1 MRRRMFLVLGG
12 LFLCSGERA
21 LANDEQAIALP
32 DIDVVSD
39 RPAPGPGDKFDA
51 LDQSR
56 ETFLLPKIGATSYT
70 MDHDAIQSL
79 PQGENT
85 PIDKAILQA
94 PGVSYDSA
102 VSNPDFHIR
111 GEYSNV
117 QYRINGVM
125 LPQGISGLGPM
136 LDTGFIGSLSLL
148 DGALPAQYGLRTAG
162 VIDIAAKNVFTG
174 GDFSLYGGSQGTI
187 SPSFQYGGSV
197 GNTQYYFIGRA
208 MQNNEGLENPMPTF
222 YPIHDRTEQEKAF
235 GYISTLLSDTSRL
248 TYIGGSASSQFQ
260 IPNIVG
266 QQPLG
271 DFGGM
276 NVSSANLNE
285 NERDNYLFNVIAL
298 QTKGENFDTQLSLYA
313 LHANVHFI
321 PDVYGD
327 LAFNNV
333 ASDVTR
339 QSDSNGFQFDG
350 AYKLNDDQTLRAG
363 AYVNAEETRVVNAST
378 VLPLNSGGV
387 PLPTPETL
395 TDANS
400 KLGAA
405 LGAYVQ
411 DEWKLTDKLTLNTGL
426 RFDQLYQFVD
436 ANQFSPRISL
446 SYKPFESTTLHA
458 GYARYFTPPSQV
470 QATPA
475 NLALFN
481 NTTLQPAVYADNPVR
496 PERSHYFDAG
506 VDQAIFAGLTVGADL
521 YYKLATDLLDDG
533 QFGQAV
539 VLTQFNFARGYS
551 EGAEFKAKY
560 QNEGFTAYA
569 NFAANWTKAT
579 NVVTNQYLFTDLQ
592 EFAYI
597 GSHYIFTDD
606 AQILTASAGASY
618 RWDKMLFSA
627 DAIYGSGLRAGF
639 ANLQAVSPYT
649 QINLGASRS
658 FTLFSEDKPLTLRLS
673 VVNLLDD
680 VFLLRSGSGV
690 GDFAPQYGPR
700 RGLYLTLSQKL

>member
-1 MRRRMFLVLGG
+1 
-12 LFLCSGERA
+12 
-21 LANDEQAIALP
+21 
-32 DIDVVSD
+32 
-39 RPAPGPGDKFDA
+39 
-51 LDQSR
+51 
-56 ETFLLPKIGATSYT
+56 
-70 MDHDAIQSL
+70 
-79 PQGENT
+79 
-85 PIDKAILQA
+85 
-94 PGVSYDSA
+94 
-102 VSNPDFHIR
+102 
-111 GEYSNV
+111 
-117 QYRINGVM
+117 
-125 LPQGISGLGPM
+125 
-136 LDTGFIGSLSLL
+136 
-148 DGALPAQYGLRTAG
+148 
-162 VIDIAAKNVFTG
+162 
-174 GDFSLYGGSQGTI
+174 
-187 SPSFQYGGSV
+187 
-197 GNTQYYFIGRA
+197 
-208 MQNNEGLENPMPTF
+208 
-222 YPIHDRTEQEKAF
+222 
-235 GYISTLLSDTSRL
+235 
-248 TYIGGSASSQFQ
+248 
-260 IPNIVG
+260 
-266 QQPLG
+266 
-271 DFGGM
+271 
-276 NVSSANLNE
+276 
-285 NERDNYLFNVIAL
+285 
-298 QTKGENFDTQLSLYA
+298 
-313 LHANVHFI
+313 
-321 PDVYGD
+321 
-327 LAFNNV
+327 
-333 ASDVTR
+333 
-339 QSDSNGFQFDG
+339 
-350 AYKLNDDQTLRAG
+350 
-363 AYVNAEETRVVNAST
+363 
-378 VLPLNSGGV
+378 
-387 PLPTPETL
+387 
-395 TDANS
+395 
-400 KLGAA
+400 
-405 LGAYVQ
+405 
-411 DEWKLTDKLTLNTGL
+411 
-426 RFDQLYQFVD
+426 VD

-481 NTTLQPAVYADNPVR
+481 NTTLQPAIYADNPVR
-496 PERSHYFDAG
+496 PERSHYFDVG
-506 VDQAIFAGLTVGADL
+506 VDQTIFAGLTVGADL